1 MPRILSPRRRGHPPT
16 GDAPNRRFPPLII
29 ALLAQLLAAA
39 LVFGAAA
46 LLAAAAGVRFPLLAM
61 LAAQGAVAA
70 LLGARFGL
78 ANWWIP
84 LHIALPPA
92 AAAAT
97 TLPVP
102 AWVYLA
108 FFLVLLLV
116 FWNSA
121 RERVPLYLSNR
132 LTWSALA
139 RLLPDRSGIAF
150 LDVGS
155 GLGGTLAH
163 LARQRPRGRF
173 AGIESAPLLFAL
185 SWLRLRILGPANV
198 RLAYGDFW
206 KQDLSPYDVVYCFL
220 SPEPMPAL
228 YRKACAEMRP
238 GSLFISNSFEVP
250 GAPADEIV
258 EVPDRRRTRLFVWRL
273 H

>member
-1 MPRILSPRRRGHPPT
+1 M
-16 GDAPNRRFPPLII
+16 
-29 ALLAQLLAAA
+29 
-39 LVFGAAA
+39 
-46 LLAAAAGVRFPLLAM
+46 
-61 LAAQGAVAA
+61 
-70 LLGARFGL
+70 
-78 ANWWIP
+78 
-84 LHIALPPA
+84 
-92 AAAAT
+92 

-116 FWNSA
+116 FWNAA
-121 RERVPLYLSNR
+121 RDRVPLYLSNR

-139 RLLPDRSGIAF
+139 ELFPERPDPAF
-150 LDVGS
+150 LDAGS

-173 AGIESAPLLFAL
+173 TGIESAPLPYAFC
-185 SWLRLRILGPANV
+185 WLRLRVLGPANA

-206 KQDLSPYDVVYCFL
+206 QEDLSRYDVVYCFL

-228 YRKACAEMRP
+228 YRKVCAEMRP

-258 EVPDRRRTRLFVWRL
+258 KVADRRRTRLFVWRL
-273 H
+273 S

>member
-1 MPRILSPRRRGHPPT
+1 MSRILSLGRRLS
-16 GDAPNRRFPPLII
+16 PLVI

-39 LVFGAAA
+39 LVFGAAVAMVAVAEVRFPPLA
-46 LLAAAAGVRFPLLAM
+46 LLAL
-61 LAAQGAVAA
+61 QGAVAA

-78 ANWWIP
+78 AKWWIP

-92 AAAAT
+92 AAAAM

-116 FWNSA
+116 FWNAA
-121 RERVPLYLSNR
+121 RDRVPLYLSNR

-139 RLLPDRSGIAF
+139 ELFPERPDPAF
-150 LDVGS
+150 LDAGS

-173 AGIESAPLLFAL
+173 TGIESAPLPYAFC
-185 SWLRLRILGPANV
+185 WLRLRVLGPANA

-206 KQDLSPYDVVYCFL
+206 QEDLSRYDVVYCFL

-228 YRKACAEMRP
+228 YRKVCAEMRP

-258 EVPDRRRTRLFVWRL
+258 KVADRRRTRLFVWRL
-273 H
+273 S